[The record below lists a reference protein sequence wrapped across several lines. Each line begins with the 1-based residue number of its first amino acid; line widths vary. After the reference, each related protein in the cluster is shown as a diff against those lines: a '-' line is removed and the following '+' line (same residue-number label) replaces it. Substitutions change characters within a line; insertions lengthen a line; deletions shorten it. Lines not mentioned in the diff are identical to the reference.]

1 MTDEPEYA
9 DVEERVRKD
18 AAFRDRLCDWLRL
31 NGINPHHVPHDERPT
46 YADGKLTLRMKLLN
60 DKGKQQFDPSGDG
73 VLTHAVTV
81 PVEVPPTDDVL
92 LWLAPRCPTCGR

>member
-9 DVEERVRKD
+9 DVQERVEKD

-31 NGINPHHVPHDERPT
+31 NDIEPNHVPAYERPT
-46 YADGKLTLRMKLLN
+46 YADGKLTLRMRLLDAN
-60 DKGKQQFDPSGDG
+60 GKPQYTPAGDG
-73 VLTHAVTV
+73 LLEHTVTL